1 MKLMLDAMRG
11 TRTLR
16 RLAGLQAYTIGG
28 TSGRTIGKAT
38 AVPQEMDKEDQGEG
52 AYIPYW
58 NVNKS
63 S

>member
-1 MKLMLDAMRG
+1 MLHAMRG
-11 TRTLR
+11 TRTSR
-16 RLAGLQAYTIGG
+16 RLAGLQAYTISG
-28 TSGRTIGKAT
+28 TSGGTTGKAT
-38 AVPQEMDKEDQGEG
+38 TVPQEVDKENHGEG

>member
-1 MKLMLDAMRG
+1 MLDAMRG
-11 TRTLR
+11 TRTSR

-28 TSGRTIGKAT
+28 TSGGTTRKAT
-38 AVPQEMDKEDQGEG
+38 EVPQEVDKQDQGEG